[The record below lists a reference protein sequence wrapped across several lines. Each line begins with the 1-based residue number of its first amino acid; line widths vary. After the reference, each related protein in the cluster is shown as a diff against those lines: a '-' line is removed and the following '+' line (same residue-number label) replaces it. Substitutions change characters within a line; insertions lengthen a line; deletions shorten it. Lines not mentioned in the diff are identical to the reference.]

1 MRDHGVAAAGEA
13 QALFNLPD
21 DAASFDSH
29 IAAHAAGSLLVYEA
43 GGLVTDTTG
52 NELDFSCGRDTA
64 QLPATVV
71 GTIAT
76 NKDIH
81 PGVLRNMAA
90 GSMEAASD
98 T

>member
-1 MRDHGVAAAGEA
+1 MDGVSG
-13 QALFNLPD
+13 
-21 DAASFDSH
+21 
-29 IAAHAAGSLLVYEA
+29 
-43 GGLVTDTTG
+43 
-52 NELDFSCGRDTA
+52 GRDTA

-81 PGVLRNMAA
+81 PGILRNMAA

-98 T
+98 P